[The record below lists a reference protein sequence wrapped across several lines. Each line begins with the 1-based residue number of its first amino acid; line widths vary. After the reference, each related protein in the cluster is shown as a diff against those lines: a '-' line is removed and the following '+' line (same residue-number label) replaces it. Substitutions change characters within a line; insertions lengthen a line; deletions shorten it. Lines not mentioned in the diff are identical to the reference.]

1 MQSDSNI
8 KRNEKGDIQS
18 IKTNLTARLDRI
30 PWYSWHSY
38 IFAILFAGVIL
49 AGFSIS
55 LGGATLGALEHQFH
69 LTVFEAVILT
79 PLYLVGALIGAFS
92 FGIMADYIG
101 RRRVFILTVSIVI
114 VGSIIVALSFNYG
127 SLVLGRIITAIGA
140 EGEVAVANTA
150 LAEFVPP
157 RRRGLAVASGN
168 VTAFDVGT
176 VAASLVAF
184 FAISLLPSTLGWRV
198 AFASAVVLA
207 AVVFIARLKLPE
219 SIRFLIRKNRLDEA
233 EALVSKIEKD
243 YEMKTNK
250 KLPPVT
256 PIQLNFASEK
266 LSAKYGLLFKKYPKR
281 TTLAIILNFTEVWPY
296 YAAFSV
302 IPVILVKFFKYSSS
316 SVSLSL
322 IYITFAGVLGII
334 VMSFA
339 LDKIGRR
346 KTITASYGIAA
357 FFFLLIGLIVS
368 YISLIAFIIL
378 LVILYFWVYAAAG
391 VLYPQISEMFPTE
404 VRSTAVGTAIG
415 VGRLGGI
422 IGPIVLGA
430 ILASGETLHAV
441 TIAFVI
447 TAIILFIG
455 ALAEVILGPELTDQ
469 SLEKASGEAQE
480 SES

>member
-1 MQSDSNI
+1 MQQSTKDA
-8 KRNEKGDIQS
+8 KGDIRS

-30 PWYSWHSY
+30 PWNSWHTY

-49 AGFSIS
+49 EGFSIS
-55 LGGATLGALEHQFH
+55 LGGATLGALEKQFN
-69 LTVFEAVILT
+69 LTTFEAVILT
-79 PLYLVGALIGAFS
+79 PLYLVGALIGS
-92 FGIMADYIG
+92 FLMGTMADYIG
-101 RRRVFILTVSIVI
+101 RKKVFIITVSIVI
-114 VGSIIVALSFNYG
+114 IGSIIVALSFNYG
-127 SLVLGRIITAIGA
+127 SLVFGRIITAIGA

-157 RRRGLAVASGN
+157 KRRGLAVTSGN
-168 VTAFDVGT
+168 ATAFDVGT

-184 FAISLLPSTLGWRV
+184 FAIALLPSTIGWRV

-207 AVVFIARLKLPE
+207 VVVFIARLKLPE
-219 SIRFLIRKNRLDEA
+219 SVRYLIRKNRLKEA
-233 EALVSKIEKD
+233 EAIVKKAEKT
-243 YEMKTNK
+243 YETKTHK
-250 KLPPVT
+250 KLPPVSAEM
-256 PIQLNFASEK
+256 LNFSSQK

-281 TTLAIILNFTEVWPY
+281 ITLAIILNLTEVWPY

-322 IYITFAGVLGII
+322 VYITFAGVLGII

-357 FFFLLIGLIVS
+357 FMFLLIGLIVAH
-368 YISLIAFIIL
+368 ISLVIFVIL
-378 LVILYFWVYAAAG
+378 LAVLYFWVYAAAG

-422 IGPIVLGA
+422 IGPIVLGI
-430 ILASGETLHAV
+430 ILAAGDTLTAV

-447 TAIILFIG
+447 TAVIMFIG
-455 ALAEVILGPELTDQ
+455 AIAEVILGPELNGK
-469 SLEKASGEAQE
+469 SLETASAEVKG
-480 SES
+480 SKL